1 MSAKARKRLT
11 KKLKKKVSV
20 KPRKR
25 SPKKPR
31 KKAAARTRKPV
42 SRQTRKKAPTEAG
55 TKPSMV
61 QVQALTISRVFDAP
75 RWRVWNALTE
85 PSSIMK
91 WWGPREFTSPSC
103 TADFRIGGKYL
114 FCMRS
119 PEGKDYWS
127 TGVYREIVPLERI
140 VCSDS
145 FSDEQGNVV
154 PASHYG
160 MPGEM
165 PVEMNVVF
173 SLEDVEGKT
182 RMTLRHEG
190 MPEEMMNDASAGWNG
205 SFDKLEASLLPEE
218 ITPEPEENPPSM

>member
-11 KKLKKKVSV
+11 KKLKKKVST
-20 KPRKR
+20 KARKR
-25 SPKKPR
+25 SLKKPR
-31 KKAAARTRKPV
+31 KKAAARPRRPV
-42 SRQTRKKAPTEAG
+42 ARQTKKSVPEQTATE
-55 TKPSMV
+55 PSMA
-61 QVQALTISRVFDAP
+61 QIQALTISRVFDAP
-75 RWRVWNALTE
+75 RERVWIALTE

-103 TADFRIGGKYL
+103 TVDFRVDGKYL

-140 VCSDS
+140 VYSDS

-154 PASHYG
+154 PASYYG
-160 MPGEM
+160 MPDMPGEM
-165 PVEMNVVF
+165 NVVL

-205 SFDKLEASLLPEE
+205 SFDKLEASLQPEE
-218 ITPEPEENPPSM
+218 ITTEPGENPPSM